1 MYLLFSTG
9 GWLTLC
15 QNCVKSMFTAL
26 LHGHQLVLPQ
36 EGKEFLEREKTKEEE
51 SKEKEEETK

>member
-1 MYLLFSTG
+1 MLKACSH
-9 GWLTLC
+9 
-15 QNCVKSMFTAL
+15 VL
-26 LHGHQLVLPQ
+26 LHGHQPVLSQ